1 MFDAIQ
7 QVLSTLPS
15 QESINTQ
22 IIDVDAL
29 IPEMDTATAQSWI
42 QQLTDID
49 TQVRNGT
56 MTWQQYHD
64 SLDEGQRYIAQYGES
79 TRDQIRTEEG
89 LQQANQAARASIIAQ
104 NQAVR
109 QSTLSFKVATIA
121 GKAFSIALNMI
132 AFAAIAKSISF
143 ITEKFNDL
151 SHVTEKAEGKAKSF
165 ASSAKSSTE
174 QIAGNRSTLEKLNE
188 EYQKLSKGVN
198 DLGIN
203 TGLSAD
209 QYDRYK
215 EIMSQAS
222 SIMPDLTTR
231 FNEQGEAIAF
241 TKGKLSDLNEEYDR
255 CIQKDAERFLVNGD
269 SDGNTFQDALDNF
282 GNNSRMGFF
291 EELSNTVK
299 NMFGDYDVDDVPV
312 ESMISTFKEMQNKSK
327 DEIASFLN
335 DIDIGPDGQYL
346 QTESNRTKA
355 IAQHVLDATVSE
367 IRNMDNEAFN
377 QLQQDIAS
385 NIESLKNNIDVDMDA
400 ITVGLLKSMHS
411 KDAFLALGDEQR
423 SNVSAMLSSITA
435 DAWKVIWNGKDNIKQ
450 NEVESFVG
458 KIIESFNSNEKGFA
472 DAWQGLFSI
481 DENIPVDEY
490 IDKVKSFMDTIC
502 GVLGIEG
509 EDNRIQWMISLG
521 FDIETDEAS
530 IIGLKEKLSSLNGGA
545 KNQDAAKWVDTL
557 TKKELELAHSDDF
570 INALEE
576 QKKKLGGAALK
587 AQDYETALDGVKSAQ
602 DGLKDTEKVT
612 TISGILAKYDKTKDI
627 ENYNEKVSSLQSYLD
642 KLESGTF
649 SPVDKEAL
657 AEEFNIIA
665 DTTDKYIDK
674 INAKIQKQKFNI
686 LSVIDE
692 IIAKGKAD
700 GSFGD
705 AELRKL
711 DEYKDI
717 LRDIAD
723 VSLDKGIKFDL
734 TGNPLENIQKLS
746 DGLDQLDK
754 IYADIL
760 DKEDFDWSSIL
771 NNAEFKSTFGSFTEE
786 YENFIDTV
794 SKSPDDINA
803 CQDAFND
810 LVSAYIQGTGVLDGV
825 TEATKAGT
833 IAILEQM
840 GVSNAA
846 AIVEQALI
854 NNERMLEAQKYA
866 TAHGCDDLT
875 EATYEEINALI
886 KEGETSEEVAR
897 YLANLALEKFK
908 LNQMQLNTQADCDN
922 LLSLAAHAGA
932 TKQQIDDLKN
942 SMADLSLAKPNDFVG
957 NAVKTGFGTML
968 EKMAAK
974 SKVVRESGLYNNY
987 TENKK
992 KDSNARNNISETIA
1006 DIEKNLRK
1014 QLEIPEFHV
1023 DYTGGT
1029 ATRDTREQ
1037 LAKDAEKAAKDANKE
1052 AEVAEEII
1060 DGIAIKLDNLTE
1072 AASKAT
1078 SKIDEMLS
1086 FGEKRKQTQKAI
1098 EATTKALEAEYKAMK
1113 RYAEYAQKFS
1123 ADAAKETTE
1132 TVTETVES
1140 SVSGSLPELASSTA
1154 ADVVAEAMKYVGKLP
1169 YVWGGESL
1177 TEGADCSGFVMEI
1190 YRKFGV
1196 NMAHYTGT
1204 QYADKNSVH
1213 VSRENLQPGDIIF
1226 FKGSKGDITG
1236 NPEHVGI
1243 YAGNGQYIHSPRT
1256 GQNVS
1261 IASLSSRNDFIGAK
1275 RYPSV
1280 NPSSATSS
1288 AYTPSTTTKTYTK
1301 VVPGIDP
1308 DTLAKYQKLVR
1319 EGSFDIEV
1327 ITNEKLKEAIKS
1339 YQEWYEKMKSCRDK
1353 IDELNSDLRELYK
1366 TMAQIPAEKRDK
1378 NVETLDT
1385 RIDIINSKR
1394 DNLGAVIVSRDKY
1407 KSTQKDLK
1415 KARGNVRKNLRTKAQ
1430 KTASGLSKTEL
1441 DEINR
1446 LMKSGKSI
1454 PAKILGKIADGNL
1467 YEQCTEYNDTVYE
1480 HSRYAKTAGSAS
1492 NSVRKYNELTS
1503 QILKAERAKT
1513 KQYRTAYGST
1523 SKTYG
1528 KSLGTVRKR
1537 GNKLTKVF
1545 KKDKNGLSG
1554 PDLKRAM
1561 SCIKNRKPIPTDI
1574 MTQLPEDIYNLCV
1587 DYNDAAEKNGQFREA
1602 LDNARFE
1609 LQKQQQAETALRQE
1623 KKIEKHQN
1631 IADRAS
1637 AKIGRNELYG
1647 ENADSPKKKNK
1658 YLKDNVSLIRT
1669 QYKHLTDIA
1678 RIQNDLVEMARL
1690 EAEMQQKLAE
1700 ITDSRYQNISDFYS
1714 KKREWVSRDSQVL
1727 DAKGSN
1733 ALTVSE
1739 KNKNLRLQT
1748 KQSVSEYKAY
1758 KQEYKD
1764 TAAEFNADRHSANKA
1779 VKHSKQLSKTLK
1791 DKIIKLVKAKKE
1803 IPESI
1808 LDKVEKLDKDAF
1820 YQLDAYNRS
1829 LEWLD
1834 TASTNF
1840 SVSKQE
1846 KIQAERENKIQEHQ
1860 NISDRA
1866 QSKIDRNDAFM
1877 ENEVSAKNKN
1887 KYLKQDNNLLVTQYK
1902 HLIEIARLNKDNV
1915 EAARLEAEWRKKT
1928 NDNIKQQYR
1937 NLAEEHAAK
1946 MEYYQQLGDNA
1957 TSAADKNINEAH
1969 RRSQMKYYY
1978 LNMRKASFDDPQEQE
1993 RLDAELQSKLAE
2005 SYKAV
2010 FDNVRS
2016 EYERMV
2022 SLIDNNI
2029 ADLDNEIKKVT
2040 ASGMLVDAS
2049 YYNSKIAFE
2058 NESLGRLKEEEAS
2071 LKEQLKDVQMHS
2083 GAWYECQDAIQAV
2096 QNAQADS
2103 LAAVKE
2109 YKDTINEIANT
2120 IQNSMIDAFHDIT
2133 EEADL
2138 LVTLLGDNLTDAD
2151 LGTVTEDGLA
2161 VLSLYVS
2168 QLNICQDAAESF
2180 HKEIKSMQGALDNGT
2195 LSFIDANGIQREY
2208 ASVAELKQQIK
2219 DFYASYQDEI
2229 KHVYDY
2235 ESKIVDMMKQKYQSE
2250 LDYLRMLIDQKEKA
2264 LDLEKD
2270 LYEYSK
2276 NIKNQTDN
2284 ISSLRKQIAALN
2296 GDTSNETAARIQKLQ
2311 AQLKDAEDELKDT
2324 EYDRYIS
2331 DQQDMLENL
2340 YDEYAK
2346 LVSDLEKNRE
2356 RLLREGLDLFAKT
2369 GADVQDVIREAA
2381 ESHKYEMTDE
2391 MEKVIGS
2398 IESMGHLES
2407 YFGAEGIIT
2416 SSLRDIL
2423 TEIHSAYT
2431 TLSSSINGLRDSV
2444 ASIGH
2449 TGEYDTYGKGTASGV
2464 SNTDTP
2470 ASSASTGSTGSSSSS
2485 TAPVDPPALKMPSEA
2500 EINALTNETLIRR
2513 LLENGTNKDYD
2524 PKKASSLNKY
2534 IYEKFGKALTVEEMA
2549 TLSRYLGFNYTPQQL
2564 ATENANHSKRK
2575 RKMLDKLKT
2584 YKFSRGGV
2592 VPKDAL
2598 DLEALGFKPFSG
2610 KDTKL
2615 IGVQPK
2621 ETVFNEEQTKMIRD
2635 YVEKGPDLK
2644 TVSKMT
2650 PTIGYMTDMPK
2661 IGSVRDFGTEYRFG
2675 DMTFNIA
2682 EASDLDDLMRGLQ
2695 KSHEFERMFG
2705 TMVRAELTGRNRLRK
2720 FQTSFR

>member
-1 MFDAIQ
+1 M
-7 QVLSTLPS
+7 
-15 QESINTQ
+15 
-22 IIDVDAL
+22 
-29 IPEMDTATAQSWI
+29 
-42 QQLTDID
+42 
-49 TQVRNGT
+49 
-56 MTWQQYHD
+56 
-64 SLDEGQRYIAQYGES
+64 
-79 TRDQIRTEEG
+79 
-89 LQQANQAARASIIAQ
+89 
-104 NQAVR
+104 
-109 QSTLSFKVATIA
+109 
-121 GKAFSIALNMI
+121 
-132 AFAAIAKSISF
+132 
-143 ITEKFNDL
+143 
-151 SHVTEKAEGKAKSF
+151 
-165 ASSAKSSTE
+165 
-174 QIAGNRSTLEKLNE
+174 
-188 EYQKLSKGVN
+188 
-198 DLGIN
+198 
-203 TGLSAD
+203 
-209 QYDRYK
+209 
-215 EIMSQAS
+215 
-222 SIMPDLTTR
+222 
-231 FNEQGEAIAF
+231 
-241 TKGKLSDLNEEYDR
+241 
-255 CIQKDAERFLVNGD
+255 
-269 SDGNTFQDALDNF
+269 
-282 GNNSRMGFF
+282 
-291 EELSNTVK
+291 
-299 NMFGDYDVDDVPV
+299 
-312 ESMISTFKEMQNKSK
+312 
-327 DEIASFLN
+327 
-335 DIDIGPDGQYL
+335 
-346 QTESNRTKA
+346 
-355 IAQHVLDATVSE
+355 
-367 IRNMDNEAFN
+367 
-377 QLQQDIAS
+377 
-385 NIESLKNNIDVDMDA
+385 
-400 ITVGLLKSMHS
+400 
-411 KDAFLALGDEQR
+411 
-423 SNVSAMLSSITA
+423 
-435 DAWKVIWNGKDNIKQ
+435 
-450 NEVESFVG
+450 
-458 KIIESFNSNEKGFA
+458 
-472 DAWQGLFSI
+472 
-481 DENIPVDEY
+481 
-490 IDKVKSFMDTIC
+490 
-502 GVLGIEG
+502 
-509 EDNRIQWMISLG
+509 
-521 FDIETDEAS
+521 
-530 IIGLKEKLSSLNGGA
+530 
-545 KNQDAAKWVDTL
+545 
-557 TKKELELAHSDDF
+557 
-570 INALEE
+570 
-576 QKKKLGGAALK
+576 
-587 AQDYETALDGVKSAQ
+587 
-602 DGLKDTEKVT
+602 
-612 TISGILAKYDKTKDI
+612 
-627 ENYNEKVSSLQSYLD
+627 
-642 KLESGTF
+642 
-649 SPVDKEAL
+649 
-657 AEEFNIIA
+657 
-665 DTTDKYIDK
+665 
-674 INAKIQKQKFNI
+674 
-686 LSVIDE
+686 
-692 IIAKGKAD
+692 
-700 GSFGD
+700 
-705 AELRKL
+705 
-711 DEYKDI
+711 
-717 LRDIAD
+717 
-723 VSLDKGIKFDL
+723 
-734 TGNPLENIQKLS
+734 
-746 DGLDQLDK
+746 
-754 IYADIL
+754 
-760 DKEDFDWSSIL
+760 
-771 NNAEFKSTFGSFTEE
+771 
-786 YENFIDTV
+786 
-794 SKSPDDINA
+794 
-803 CQDAFND
+803 
-810 LVSAYIQGTGVLDGV
+810 
-825 TEATKAGT
+825 
-833 IAILEQM
+833 
-840 GVSNAA
+840 
-846 AIVEQALI
+846 
-854 NNERMLEAQKYA
+854 
-866 TAHGCDDLT
+866 
-875 EATYEEINALI
+875 
-886 KEGETSEEVAR
+886 
-897 YLANLALEKFK
+897 
-908 LNQMQLNTQADCDN
+908 
-922 LLSLAAHAGA
+922 
-932 TKQQIDDLKN
+932 
-942 SMADLSLAKPNDFVG
+942 
-957 NAVKTGFGTML
+957 
-968 EKMAAK
+968 
-974 SKVVRESGLYNNY
+974 
-987 TENKK
+987 
-992 KDSNARNNISETIA
+992 
-1006 DIEKNLRK
+1006 
-1014 QLEIPEFHV
+1014 
-1023 DYTGGT
+1023 
-1029 ATRDTREQ
+1029 
-1037 LAKDAEKAAKDANKE
+1037 
-1052 AEVAEEII
+1052 
-1060 DGIAIKLDNLTE
+1060 
-1072 AASKAT
+1072 
-1078 SKIDEMLS
+1078 
-1086 FGEKRKQTQKAI
+1086 
-1098 EATTKALEAEYKAMK
+1098 
-1113 RYAEYAQKFS
+1113 
-1123 ADAAKETTE
+1123 
-1132 TVTETVES
+1132 
-1140 SVSGSLPELASSTA
+1140 
-1154 ADVVAEAMKYVGKLP
+1154 AEAMKYVGKLP

-1748 KQSVSEYKAY
+1748 RQSVSEYKAY
-1758 KQEYKD
+1758 KQEYED

-2120 IQNSMIDAFHDIT
+2120 IQNGMIDAFHDIT

-2180 HKEIKSMQGALDNGT
+2180 HKEIKSMQGALGSGT
-2195 LSFIDANGIQREY
+2195 LSFIDANGIRREY

-2276 NIKNQTDN
+2276 NIKNQADN
-2284 ISSLRKQIAALN
+2284 INSLRKQIAALG

-2356 RLLREGLDLFAKT
+2356 RLLREGLDLFART

-2391 MEKVIGS
+2391 MEKVIRS
-2398 IESMGHLES
+2398 IESMGHMES
-2407 YFGAEGIIT
+2407 YLGTDGIIT
-2416 SSLRDIL
+2416 SSLRDIV

-2431 TLSSSINGLRDSV
+2431 SLSSSLDGLRDTV

-2464 SNTDTP
+2464 GNTDTP
-2470 ASSASTGSTGSSSSS
+2470 ASTASTGSTGSTTSS
-2485 TAPVDPPALKMPSEA
+2485 TAPADPPALKMPSEA

-2513 LLENGTNKDYD
+2513 LLENGTNKYD
-2524 PKKASSLNKY
+2524 PKNTSSLNKY
-2534 IYEKFGKALTVEEMA
+2534 IYEKFGKSLTVEEMA
-2549 TLSRYLGFNYTPQQL
+2549 VLSRYLGFNYTPQQL

-2575 RKMLDKLKT
+2575 MKMLDKLKT
-2584 YKFSRGGV
+2584 YKFSTGGV

-2598 DLEALGFKPFSG
+2598 DLKELGFNPLG
-2610 KDTKL
+2610 NGDTKL

-2621 ETVFNEEQTKMIRD
+2621 ETVFNEEQTRMIRD

-2644 TVSKMT
+2644 VVSEMT
-2650 PTIGYMTDMPK
+2650 PDIGYMADIPK
-2661 IGSVRDFGTEYRFG
+2661 IGGTRDFGTEYRFG

-2682 EASDLDDLMRGLQ
+2682 EASDLNDLLRGIQ
-2695 KSHEFERMFG
+2695 KSHEFEKMFG

-2720 FQTSFR
+2720 FQTNFR